1 MRQVLSEVADRQL
14 PSSSRIA
21 RPPEGIALRELPGE
35 VSQVKLELA
44 DIAKTLAA
52 RNAHREITL
61 GFSWRPVSGRV
72 IRDV

>member
-1 MRQVLSEVADRQL
+1 
-14 PSSSRIA
+14 
-21 RPPEGIALRELPGE
+21 LRELPGE